1 MAYSTNARACFKTH
15 FGETMVR
22 FQKVRWYVKY
32 EMIKQ
37 LFLNYDCIHNWVLE
51 CELHDHAPE
60 STAKVRAVLTA
71 ASYTL
76 QLEMCILVDAIDLFV
91 RTTYDLEADTVLTFK
106 VYDKLQALVQHVALV
121 RGGGAAVPNTR
132 AVASRIIDN
141 NFQHALQAA
150 KDQRVAQLIDEQ
162 LAKVE
167 PCFVYFEQK
176 MVQLGPSVDVFK
188 AVKVFHP
195 HNIDAMGGNADAVD
209 TLLQAI
215 PLIDAATR
223 AQLILELPAYRVMA
237 IADLTLTADTDVEKW
252 WAHKVGDAT
261 IKTWYETAIQ
271 VMLLQPSSAAAER
284 VFSMLKALIDDQ
296 QAGRALEDYQQAA
309 LMIHYNQLMRRKAV

>member
-1 MAYSTNARACFKTH
+1 
-15 FGETMVR
+15 
-22 FQKVRWYVKY
+22 
-32 EMIKQ
+32 MIKQ
-37 LFLNYDCIHNWVLE
+37 LFLNYGCIHNWVLE

-223 AQLILELPAYRVMA
+223 AQLILELPAYRVME
-237 IADLTLTADTDVEKW
+237 IADLTHGRHRRREVVGAQGRRRHDQDLVRDGHPGDV
-252 WAHKVGDAT
+252 AAALFGGRRAGVFYAQGPDGRPTSRQGAGGLPAGRPHDP
-261 IKTWYETAIQ
+261 
-271 VMLLQPSSAAAER
+271 LQPTHAAQGR
-284 VFSMLKALIDDQ
+284 VGQF
-296 QAGRALEDYQQAA
+296 R
-309 LMIHYNQLMRRKAV
+309 